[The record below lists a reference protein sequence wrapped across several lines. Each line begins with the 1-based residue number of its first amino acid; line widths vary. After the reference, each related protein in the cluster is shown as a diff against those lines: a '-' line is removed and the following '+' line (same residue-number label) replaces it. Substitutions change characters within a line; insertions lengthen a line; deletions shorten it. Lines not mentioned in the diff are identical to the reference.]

1 MTALDQATL
10 NAVRYFSD
18 VPKQSPADWCV
29 ENLRFDEAG
38 NRGPFVT
45 SGREYIIDVINDFG
59 NKGVHDEV
67 LLCGSQI
74 GKTVMFM
81 AGAAWASQNDPCNF
95 FWVMPSINLAQRFT
109 RKRWIPMLKASTG
122 TANSLPTGAQR
133 HDLKTLEQRVGAS
146 AFTFVGSNSPAGLS
160 SEPCRRVILDEV
172 DKFDTG
178 NTEADAVNLA
188 EQRTK
193 GQANPQRWKSS
204 TPTMVEGLIW
214 QEAMKGD
221 FRRYNVS
228 CPLCGTHHPTSRRF
242 VLAWSEAYTVLPKA
256 NVAYVVWDK
265 EAHRTDG
272 SWDMDRVFRSARFQ
286 CPYCAGH
293 ILDGHKTTMNREG
306 VWVATRTASSG
317 FVSRHLPSLYAC
329 TPETSLGNLAM
340 KFLNAKKSL
349 LGLQGFINGDLA
361 EPYQSQ
367 DRQRERIEL
376 VSKTQIEMGEEWHLQ
391 LTADCQFKSPHFWY
405 VARGFKGKD
414 SEGIEFGS
422 CDTIEDLRTIQLRL
436 KIADAA
442 VMLDSGHGAK
452 SDASIY
458 KNCARFGEIVER
470 IDAVPLHMGW
480 IPAKGMPEHKRWKD
494 PETGLYV
501 PYFLQAIDPY
511 VGTSEAG
518 NMEMSLFEF
527 SSDFIK
533 DILEDLRKGEAGHK
547 WSVSPQMNTEDYW
560 RHMDAKIKVSVFNKA
575 TGRTT
580 MKWQK
585 RSQHWPDHG
594 DDCEIM
600 HIGLAAFFGRIDVT
614 GEKAEA

>member
-1 MTALDQATL
+1 MTALQSASL

-18 VPKQSPADWCV
+18 IPKQLPAEWCV

-45 SGREYIIDVINDFG
+45 SGREYIIDAVNDFAD
-59 NKGVHDEV
+59 KSVHDEV
-67 LLCGSQI
+67 LVFGSQS
-74 GKTVMFM
+74 GKTVIFM
-81 AGAAWASQNDPCNF
+81 AGAAWCSQNDPCNF
-95 FWVMPSINLAQRFT
+95 MWVMSSINLGQRFS
-109 RKRWIPMLKASTG
+109 RKRWIPMLRASQG
-122 TANSLPTGAQR
+122 TRNSLPSGAAR
-133 HDLKTLEQRVGAS
+133 HDLKTLEQRVGAA
-146 AFTFVGSNSPAGLS
+146 AFTIVGSNSPGGLS

-172 DKFDTG
+172 DKFDKG

-204 TPTMVEGLIW
+204 TPTIEEELIW

-228 CPLCGTHHPTSRRF
+228 CPLCGIHHPTSRRF

-256 NVAYVVWDK
+256 NCAYVFWDK
-265 EAHRTDG
+265 EARRADST
-272 SWDMDRVFRSARFQ
+272 WDMDRVFRSARFQ
-286 CPYCAGH
+286 CPHCGGH
-293 ILDGHKTTMNREG
+293 ILDGHKTTMNRNG
-306 VWVATRTASSG
+306 IWIPTKTASAG

-329 TPETSLGNLAM
+329 SPETSIGNLAM
-340 KFLNAKKSL
+340 KFLNAKNSL

-376 VSKTQIEMGEEWHLQ
+376 ISKQQIEMGAEWKLQ

-405 VARGFKGKD
+405 VVRGFSGKE
-414 SEGIEFGS
+414 SMGIDCGNR
-422 CDTIEDLRTIQLRL
+422 DTIEELRDVQTKH
-436 KIADAA
+436 KIPDAA

-458 KNCARFGEIVER
+458 KNCARFGEILHR
-470 IDAVPLHMGW
+470 ADAIPLHMGW
-480 IPAKGMPEHKRWKD
+480 MPAKGMPENKRWTVD
-494 PETGLYV
+494 GLKV
-501 PYFLQAIDPY
+501 PYFLQPIDPY
-511 VGTSEAG
+511 IGTSEAG
-518 NMEMSLFEF
+518 QIEMSLFEF
-527 SSDFIK
+527 SSDYIK

-547 WSVSPQMNTEDYW
+547 WSVSPAMNNEVYW
-560 RHMDAKIKVSVFNKA
+560 RHLDAKIKVSEFKRR
-575 TGRTT
+575 TGKTV
-580 MKWQK
+580 MHWQK
-585 RSQHWPDHG
+585 RSQHWPDHL

-600 HIGLAAFFGRIDVT
+600 QIALAAFFGIIDLV
-614 GEKAEA
+614 EK